1 MPTSNTLRVH
11 LVQSPLVWENPEAN
25 RAQFS
30 ELFSTMILRGSVV
43 VLPEMF
49 STGFS
54 MHPQQH
60 AEAPDGPTVQWML
73 QEAANRGCILTGS
86 LMTQEEGQFYNRL
99 YWVQPNGQLF
109 TYNKRHLFGM
119 AGEDQ
124 VYTAGNKRVVVQVN
138 GWRIAL
144 AICYDLRFPVW
155 LRQKNDAE
163 YDVLL
168 VTANWPERRADAW
181 NTLLKARA
189 IENQCFVLGVNRCGE
204 DGNGLQYRGD
214 TQIIDPAGVIL
225 ANAGAVAQVVSLD
238 LQAEQLQQTRQAL
251 PFLRDKDDFMLL

>member
-1 MPTSNTLRVH
+1 MKETLRVH
-11 LVQSPLVWENPEAN
+11 LIQSPLAWENPEAN
-25 RAQFS
+25 RAHFS

-54 MHPQQH
+54 MHPHQH

-73 QEAANRGCILTGS
+73 QEAANRRCIITGS
-86 LMTQEEGQFYNRL
+86 LMIQEEGQFYNRL
-99 YWVQPNGQLF
+99 YWVQPDGQYF

-119 AGEDQ
+119 AGEDK
-124 VYTAGNKRVVVQVN
+124 VYTAGEQRMVVQVN

-155 LRQKNDAE
+155 LRQQLDSE

-168 VTANWPERRADAW
+168 VTANWPERRAEAW

-189 IENQCFVLGVNRCGE
+189 IENQCYVLGVNRCGE

-214 TQIIDPAGVIL
+214 TQIIDPAGSIL
-225 ANAGAVAQVVSLD
+225 AHAASEAKIISFD
-238 LQAEQLQQTRQAL
+238 LQAEQLQQIRQAL

>member
-1 MPTSNTLRVH
+1 MPTSNSLRVH

-25 RAQFS
+25 RAHFS
-30 ELFSTMILRGSVV
+30 ALFSTLILRGSVV

-54 MHPQQH
+54 MNPETL

-73 QEAANRGCILTGS
+73 QEAANRGCIVCGS
-86 LMTQEEGQFYNRL
+86 LMIRDNNNYFNRL

-124 VYTAGNKRVVVQVN
+124 VYTAGDQRVVVQVN

-155 LRQKNDAE
+155 LRQQADAE

-168 VTANWPERRADAW
+168 LTANWPERRADAW

-189 IENQCFVLGVNRCGE
+189 IENQCYVLGVNRCGE
-204 DGNGLQYRGD
+204 DGNGLQYHGD
-214 TQIIDPAGVIL
+214 TQIIDPAGTPIAHIGNEARIL
-225 ANAGAVAQVVSLD
+225 SFN
-238 LQAEQLQQTRQAL
+238 LQTEALQQTRQYL
-251 PFLRDKDDFMLL
+251 PFLRDKDDFILL